1 MSFTSISSRRCWR
14 RLKITAVLSRRIGS
28 GTCLNMAETPS
39 RKVAKGIDSIVITGG
54 IKGANVEPTTAE
66 VTRNAFMMAGC
77 CSAFAGVCN
86 QHGGP
91 FGATVTKD
99 NQIVSCM
106 HNTVLQDEN
115 PTRHGEMN
123 AIRQACA
130 NLRSADLSGCDMY
143 TTCEPCPM
151 CWGAIQRSGI
161 RDMYIGVDRYL
172 AAEFGFNDKAY
183 YDEIALLHNT
193 LNSKEQAQPVV
204 SNFLTVRIGNP
215 LKALVQD
222 KLLGRGDATIGGS
235 VGDLSWLTV
244 SRRDQSS
251 TSTDGD
257 AEAECSA
264 GVDERFSTEQ
274 HAKFSEQLVSYASE
288 MIAKHGSGAQPD
300 GHEACILVDTQT
312 GGVVGRGSALTAG
325 HEDASGGFV
334 TAAVEQATSEV
345 FKTQFLTECIAYCT
359 VEPDP
364 MNFCSLLWA
373 KVPFLYI
380 GLPQGDVDAY
390 RNRTPGSQ
398 DGERT
403 HRIFEKFFEREER
416 KKQEQPGAVD
426 RVVLRDEC
434 ADLFRLFE
442 NVGGFGQLF

>member
-1 MSFTSISSRRCWR
+1 
-14 RLKITAVLSRRIGS
+14 
-28 GTCLNMAETPS
+28 MAERS
-39 RKVAKGIDSIVITGG
+39 SSSSSNFAKGIHSVVVTGG
-54 IKGANVEPTTAE
+54 SKDADPTRTDIA
-66 VTRNAFMMAGC
+66 RNAFMMAGA
-77 CSAFAGVCN
+77 CSAFSGVVN
-86 QHGGP
+86 KIGGP
-91 FGATVTKD
+91 FGATVIKD
-99 NQIVSCM
+99 NQIVSCS
-106 HNTVLQDEN
+106 HNTVFRDHN
-115 PTRHGEMN
+115 PTRHGEMC

-172 AAEFGFNDKAY
+172 AAEFSFSDKAY
-183 YDEIALLHNT
+183 YDEIALLHNA

-204 SNFLTVRIGNP
+204 SNFLTVRVGNP

-222 KLLGRGDATIGGS
+222 QLLGGDSTTSGDGGDS
-235 VGDLSWLTV
+235 AWLTV
-244 SRRDQSS
+244 LQADTTQDGSPQAKRSPSIADQRI
-251 TSTDGD
+251 
-257 AEAECSA
+257 SA
-264 GVDERFSTEQ
+264 EQ
-274 HAKFSEQLVSYASE
+274 HAEFSEQLVSYARE

-334 TAAVEQATSEV
+334 TAAVEQATSE

-403 HRIFEKFFEREER
+403 HRIFEKFFKREER